1 MFTGRRLHATLSIA
15 RPIRRRF
22 YASRVL
28 IPTIGPYHPPAG
40 AWSKSAIQ
48 PSSRARR
55 WGDSGPTRCSTDT
68 TGSPP
73 GASVRAFPCRAPWW
87 HPGSLHQGRRRRS
100 PEIRWGCKGN
110 GTSPGGRWLAADLP
124 RQAAVRGPCD
134 RRRRT
139 QRHAAGLDPG
149 GGTSARQAPLIGSG
163 PDLALLPHLRGKP
176 LATKLRPEPGA
187 PPSDSERGRRGSF
200 TPIATAGRGVN
211 KDAVAAPSPQSTRS
225 RYRKASRPLQ
235 VKRPGSQT
243 DSNALTVPRHRVAR
257 NGPHAA
263 RSALVLSSYVSI
275 GRRVLRPDRGYCPQS
290 THIFPGV

>member
-1 MFTGRRLHATLSIA
+1 MDQLQCRSLPTQEPAHGPCRETGLLATGDFVAHQPQGVDLLRQIPAVLTGPAPQGGNAVTQLPRPQRRHRHAQHLDDILDRKTPRIPERDMFTGRRLHATLSIA

-100 PEIRWGCKGN
+100 PEIR
-110 GTSPGGRWLAADLP
+110 
-124 RQAAVRGPCD
+124 
-134 RRRRT
+134 
-139 QRHAAGLDPG
+139 
-149 GGTSARQAPLIGSG
+149 
-163 PDLALLPHLRGKP
+163 
-176 LATKLRPEPGA
+176 
-187 PPSDSERGRRGSF
+187 
-200 TPIATAGRGVN
+200 
-211 KDAVAAPSPQSTRS
+211 
-225 RYRKASRPLQ
+225 
-235 VKRPGSQT
+235 
-243 DSNALTVPRHRVAR
+243 
-257 NGPHAA
+257 
-263 RSALVLSSYVSI
+263 
-275 GRRVLRPDRGYCPQS
+275 
-290 THIFPGV
+290 